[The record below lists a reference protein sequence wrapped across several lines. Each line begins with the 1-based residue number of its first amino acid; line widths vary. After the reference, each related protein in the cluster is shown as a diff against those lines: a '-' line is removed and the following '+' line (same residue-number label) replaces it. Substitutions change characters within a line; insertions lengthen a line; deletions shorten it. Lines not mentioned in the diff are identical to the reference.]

1 MASIQ
6 LTQVVLAQSL
16 PAQTPNTMYVVKSSA
31 SPLAINPV
39 LLTGV
44 GSAYQPDGTIMDVRQ
59 IYIQGGNFTPLY
71 VTDSYATI
79 KAYIDAV

>member
-6 LTQVVLAQSL
+6 LTQVILL
-16 PAQTPNTMYVVKSSA
+16 QTVPPTNPPTVYVVENSESL
-31 SPLAINPV
+31 LAINPV

>member
-39 LLTGV
+39 LLAGV
-44 GSAYQPDGTIMDVRQ
+44 GSTYQPDGSIMDVRQ
-59 IYIQGGNFTPLY
+59 VYITGLMTPFY

-79 KAYIDAV
+79 KAYIDAL

>member
-6 LTQVVLAQSL
+6 LTQVILL
-16 PAQTPNTMYVVKSSA
+16 QTTPQTNPPTVYVVENSESL
-31 SPLAINPV
+31 LAINPV

-59 IYIQGGNFTPLY
+59 IYIQGGNFTALY